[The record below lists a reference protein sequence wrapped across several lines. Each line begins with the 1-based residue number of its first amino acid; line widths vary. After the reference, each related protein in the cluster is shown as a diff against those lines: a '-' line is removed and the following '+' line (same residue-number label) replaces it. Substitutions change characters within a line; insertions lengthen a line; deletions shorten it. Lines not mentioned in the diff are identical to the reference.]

1 MSLRQGLIIT
11 NGSFTAF
18 FTGHPIAVALMI
30 VALVLLSLP
39 ALRALRQRSRLR
51 TE

>member
-18 FTGHPIAVALMI
+18 FAGHPIAVALMI